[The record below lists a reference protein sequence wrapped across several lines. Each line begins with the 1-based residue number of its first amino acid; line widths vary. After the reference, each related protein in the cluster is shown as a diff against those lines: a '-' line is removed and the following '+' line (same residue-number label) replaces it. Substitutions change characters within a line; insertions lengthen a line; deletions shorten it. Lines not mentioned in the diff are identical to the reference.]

1 MDNNSLTHHGIL
13 GMKWGRRR
21 YQNKDGSLT
30 AAGKKRY
37 GDKDESSEDTVEQKK
52 ARILKNP
59 TAEDVYKNREIFSD
73 KEIQNLYNRL
83 NNERNIKGLIPVKE
97 RKGKKFFDKYIDTSK
112 TIKDVTNATEDLYNS
127 IIKAQKLVD
136 KIINGV
142 SKT

>member
-1 MDNNSLTHHGIL
+1 MENNSLTHHGIL

-37 GDKDESSEDTVEQKK
+37 GDNEPEETVDQKK

-83 NNERNIKGLIPVKE
+83 NNERNIKGLIPEKE
-97 RKGKKFFDKYIDTSK
+97 RKGKKFIDKYVDTSK
-112 TIKDVTNATEDLYNS
+112 TIKDATNATEDLYNS

>member
-1 MDNNSLTHHGIL
+1 MEYNSLTHHGTK
-13 GMKWGRRR
+13 GMRWGIRR

-37 GDKDESSEDTVEQKK
+37 GDKDESSEETVEQTK

-59 TAEDVYKNREIFSD
+59 NAEDVYKNRDLFTN
-73 KEIQNLYNRL
+73 KEIQDLTSRL
-83 NNERNIKGLIPVKE
+83 NNEKTIKGLIPEKE
-97 RKGKKFFDKYIDTSK
+97 RKGKKFVDSYVNTSK
-112 TIKDVTNATEDLYNS
+112 TIKDVTNASEDLYNS
-127 IIKAQKLVD
+127 IIKAQQLVD